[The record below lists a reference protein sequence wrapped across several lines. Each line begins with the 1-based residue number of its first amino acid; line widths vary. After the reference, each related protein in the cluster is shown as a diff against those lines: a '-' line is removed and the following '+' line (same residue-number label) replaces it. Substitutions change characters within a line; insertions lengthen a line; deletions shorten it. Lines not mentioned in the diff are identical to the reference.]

1 MARGFEQRVERPGRV
16 GFQGWAESERRMG
29 LWAVEGRGGI
39 MIPCA
44 ARLIE
49 PMQLTEVMSFQGL
62 GQILEELEQI
72 RRRLVGQLQRDTDDG
87 QVIRFHGGCS
97 QCFLS
102 FLLARDFALRAV
114 RSWASLKR

>member
-1 MARGFEQRVERPGRV
+1 MSVNGRDRD
-16 GFQGWAESERRMG
+16 GFQGWVESERRLG
-29 LWAVEGRGGI
+29 FGTVEGRFWI
-39 MIPCA
+39 RIPCA
-44 ARLIE
+44 ALLIE
-49 PMQLTEVMSFQGL
+49 SMQLTEVMSFQGL

-87 QVIRFHGGCS
+87 QVIRFHGGCP
-97 QCFLS
+97 QGFLG